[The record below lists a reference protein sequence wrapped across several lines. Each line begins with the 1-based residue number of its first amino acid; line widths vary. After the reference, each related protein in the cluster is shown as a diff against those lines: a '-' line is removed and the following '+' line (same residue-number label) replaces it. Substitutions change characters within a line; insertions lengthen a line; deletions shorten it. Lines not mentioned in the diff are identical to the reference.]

1 MFNYVVRRL
10 IMLIPVLFGIS
21 LLVFLVLHVF
31 TVDPTSVILG
41 QHATEEKMQALRE
54 ELGLNDPLP
63 VQFGRYISGVVH
75 GDLGRS
81 LFTRAPVMDEIAAR
95 FPATLE
101 LTLAALAI
109 AVIVGVTVGIISAV
123 KQYSWLDYL
132 SMFGA
137 LAGVSMPIFWLG
149 LLLIDVFAVRLGW
162 LPISNRLDPGVN
174 MTVYTDIYLI
184 DGLVHGIKT
193 TFSQGFQLANWYPLG
208 NAFKHLIMPAMALGA
223 ASTAVIARMTR
234 SSMLEVIRQDYIRTA
249 WAKGLGAKTV
259 VLKHGL
265 KNALIPVITVSGLQF
280 GSLLGGA
287 VLTET
292 IFSWPGVGSLT
303 FMAIDHSDF
312 PLVQGTVLVSA
323 AVYVLVNLIVDIL
336 YAFID
341 PRIHYS

>member
-1 MFNYVVRRL
+1 MFNYIIRRI
-10 IMLIPVLFGIS
+10 IMLLPVLFGVS

-41 QHATEEKMQALRE
+41 QHATEEKMQALRV
-54 ELGLNDPLP
+54 ELGLTDPLY
-63 VQFGRYISGVVH
+63 VQFGRYIKGVVT

-81 LFTRAPVMDEIAAR
+81 LFTKSPVMDEILTR

-101 LTLAALAI
+101 LTLCALIFAI
-109 AVIVGVTVGIISAV
+109 VVGVSAGIVSAV
-123 KQYSWLDYL
+123 KQYTWIDYL
-132 SMFGA
+132 TMVGA
-137 LAGVSMPIFWLG
+137 LVGVSMPIFWLG
-149 LLLIDVFAVRLGW
+149 LVLIDVFAVRLGW
-162 LPISNRLDPGVN
+162 LPISNRLDPNIN
-174 MTVYTDIYLI
+174 MTIYTDMYVI
-184 DGLVHGIKT
+184 DGIINGIKL
-193 TFSQGFQLANWYPLG
+193 TFSEGFKAANWYPLG
-208 NAFKHLIMPAMALGA
+208 NAVKHLIMPAIALGA

-249 WAKGLGAKTV
+249 WAKGLGSKAV
-259 VLKHGL
+259 ILGHAL
-265 KNALIPVITVSGLQF
+265 KNALIPVITVIGLQF

-292 IFSWPGVGSLT
+292 IFSWPGIGTLT

-312 PLVQGTVLVSA
+312 PLVQGTVLISA
-323 AVYVLVNLIVDIL
+323 TIYVLVNLVVDIL